1 MGKGG
6 IPHSTTLCFVS
17 IIPIWGKSAFNSKE
31 GVLVRRPP
39 QAGGAPGWRPALSG
53 WPPAE
58 KSPYEQTYDPNEV
71 IGDDEPTT
79 PAPIVAR
86 REEAIITVNNQPF
99 AWADPLIIKGGQTY
113 NIHIQ
118 GLRPGSKFII
128 RAFKAGQKAG
138 AAHFDANEY
147 GEIELEV
154 TLDRKRFSGEA
165 EVVYYPSSGKE
176 IRRRFKVKVE

>member
-1 MGKGG
+1 MFWRYVWLSAGMW
-6 IPHSTTLCFVS
+6 
-17 IIPIWGKSAFNSKE
+17 IWA
-31 GVLVRRPP
+31 
-39 QAGGAPGWRPALSG
+39 
-53 WPPAE
+53 
-58 KSPYEQTYDPNEV
+58 QTYDPNEV
-71 IGDDEPTT
+71 IGDDEPTS
-79 PAPIVAR
+79 PAPVVVR
-86 REEAIITVNNQPF
+86 REEAIITVNKQPF
-99 AWADPLIIKGGQTY
+99 TWADPLIIKGGQTY

-118 GLRPGSKFII
+118 GLKPGSKFII

-138 AAHFDANEY
+138 ATHFDANEY